1 MYIDDTYTNL
11 VIETKKPNLEVL
23 IKEHTTERERLLKI
37 DAINDFYKSIIDST
51 KASGG
56 CTDWITPDTTIKE
69 LADVL
74 AVNDVRFYYVKQSN
88 QRGV

>member
-1 MYIDDTYTNL
+1 MQ
-11 VIETKKPNLEVL
+11 KPNLEVL
-23 IKEHTTERERLLKI
+23 IKKHTEERERLSKL
-37 DAINDFYKSIIDST
+37 DAINDFYKSLIDST
-51 KASGG
+51 ISAGG
-56 CTDWITPDTTIKE
+56 CANWITPETTIKE